1 MKAGWLAGWLV
12 LEYLATVLNSFIGTY
27 LCEESG
33 FAEFY
38 YFPSTRL
45 GREGYLD
52 LSWSFSEKTKT
63 KPNNNKTK
71 TKTPRHIQ

>member
-1 MKAGWLAGWLV
+1 MKAGWLI